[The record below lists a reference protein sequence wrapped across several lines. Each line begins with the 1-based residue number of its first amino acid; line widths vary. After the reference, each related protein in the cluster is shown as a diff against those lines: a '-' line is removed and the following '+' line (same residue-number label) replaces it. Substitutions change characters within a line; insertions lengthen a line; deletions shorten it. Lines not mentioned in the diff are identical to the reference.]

1 MEAGGQR
8 ARGPEERRGS
18 LLASA
23 EDAARRVAAQQPPA
37 EGEPEQEDAGQEP
50 EEAPGPAGIRHT
62 EEVQVTG
69 SVIRETP
76 IDSPSSVAVVTRN
89 IIDQQGSPQ
98 LVDLFKNLTVS
109 SGVVG
114 EVNSWFAGAGASL
127 PETVANVNLRG
138 LGASR
143 TLVLING
150 RRTTGV
156 PVKLPGGRFV
166 DINTIPSV
174 AIERLDVL
182 KEGAGAIYGSD
193 AIGGVVNFI
202 TRSDFEGLELNVAHE
217 YFTGAGDSSVSGI
230 WGHRF
235 GEANV
240 TASVEYQNRSRL
252 SAQERNWVLRDY
264 PNWGWG
270 WSGTGNPGSFIVP
283 DGGGRDAVSLTAAP
297 RFLDPQCAALG
308 GYPDQEARTCRF
320 RYQQWDNL
328 IAPTRHLRSMVEVHG
343 HLGKTGWFQIEG
355 LYADARTPGW
365 ETTPSFP
372 PISLF
377 DGLQVVQPDHPGR
390 RALVASLPAVADT
403 SGAMLDLANS
413 SEPWYFFG
421 RLVGNSGP
429 GRILDRGNATGRLAA
444 SMGGEIGLT
453 GFGYDIGAVY
463 ARSSSTV
470 PIPAE
475 YAYRKFLAFRGF
487 GGPGCGVDVVVDP
500 ASPSRMALGPLP
512 AGVAAGQGNCHY
524 FNPFG
529 NAIRYSAQP
538 GAAFENTPN
547 PLYTDALGNAPELL
561 EWINE
566 KVEIRGASDIFTTDA
581 TLRKVLN
588 DNATIAAGY
597 QFRRVSASAEP
608 NAAGNLGGHPCQAPG
623 DRGCTVHTGP
633 FTFTSAQ
640 NPYSANQQTHAVFS
654 ELAMSVSESLD
665 MQVAAHYET
674 TGFAGSFDPKLAA
687 IWKISDLVSLR
698 GTVQTTFRTPS
709 LDDVNEQIS
718 TSQDWVAASGTWK
731 AIDDSGDT
739 TLVPEEAFH
748 YNIGITLGGDAAVD
762 AALDFWSFDLANP
775 VGTIPNA
782 GLAAAYAD
790 PATRH
795 LVQQFITCP
804 GGLTDGS
811 CDPVDIERIR
821 IRRINWPGLT
831 TSGFDW
837 HVGARRAM
845 GNGAL
850 VGTLDGSFTLDYT
863 VESLEVAGVVVHE
876 GEQAAGYL
884 NRNNP
889 LAPPLPRMR
898 THALVSWLE
907 SGFTLTGAAR
917 FISGYED
924 RTTTRE
930 YADIDS
936 WLTFDATARYNWP
949 ETGLTLTG
957 SALNLAG
964 SVPPLVHQ
972 ELAYDSLTH
981 NPKGR
986 RFKLSLGY
994 RF

>member
-1 MEAGGQR
+1 MRLRFLRLLAVALATFPALAQPPPPPSSEEQNDP
-8 ARGPEERRGS
+8 PEEM
-18 LLASA
+18 
-23 EDAARRVAAQQPPA
+23 
-37 EGEPEQEDAGQEP
+37 P
-50 EEAPGPAGIRHT
+50 EEAAPGSAGIRHV

-89 IIDQQGSPQ
+89 IIGQQGSPQ

-127 PETVANVNLRG
+127 PETIANVNLRG

-150 RRTTGV
+150 RRTAGV

-174 AIERLDVL
+174 AIARLDIL

-202 TRSDFEGLELNVAHE
+202 TRSDFEGLELNVSHE
-217 YFTGAGDSSVSGI
+217 AFTGAGDSAASGI
-230 WGHRF
+230 WGRRF
-235 GEANV
+235 GETNV
-240 TASVEYQNRSRL
+240 MAAVEYQNRSRL
-252 SAQERNWVLRDY
+252 SAGERDWVLRDY

-270 WSGTGNPGSFIVP
+270 WSGTGNPGAFIVP
-283 DGGGRDAVSLTAAP
+283 SGATGSDAASLAAAP

-308 GYPDQEARTCRF
+308 GHPDQQARTCRF
-320 RYQQWDNL
+320 RYQQWDDL
-328 IAPTRHLRSMVEVHG
+328 IAPTRHLRSVVEAHG
-343 HLGKTGWFQIEG
+343 HFGETGWFQIEG
-355 LYADARTPGW
+355 LYADARTPEW
-365 ETTPSFP
+365 RTTPSFP
-372 PISLF
+372 PIALF
-377 DGLQVVQPDHPGR
+377 DGLQIVQPDHPGR
-390 RALVASLPAVADT
+390 RALVASLPSVAAA

-421 RLVGNSGP
+421 RLAGNSGP
-429 GRILDRGNATGRLAA
+429 GRLLDRGNATGRIAA
-444 SMGGEIGLT
+444 SMGGEIGRA
-453 GFGYDIGAVY
+453 GFGYDLGAVY
-463 ARSSSTV
+463 ARSSSAV

-475 YAYRKFLAFRGF
+475 YAWRKFLAFRGY
-487 GGPGCGVDVVVDP
+487 GGPDCGVDVELDP
-500 ASPSRMALGPLP
+500 ASPSRMALGPIP
-512 AGVAAGQGNCHY
+512 AGVVAGQGSCHY

-529 NAIRYSAQP
+529 NAIQFSEQP

-547 PLYTDALGNAPELL
+547 PQYAAALGNAPELL
-561 EWINE
+561 DWIHE
-566 KVEIRGASDIFTTDA
+566 KVEMHGVSDIFTTDV
-581 TLRKVLN
+581 TITKELSG
-588 DNATIAAGY
+588 NATVAAGH
-597 QFRRVSASAEP
+597 QFRRVSARAEP
-608 NAAGNLGGHPCQAPG
+608 NAAGNLGFHPCQTPG

-640 NPYSANQQTHAVFS
+640 NPYSASQQTHAVFS
-654 ELAMSVSESLD
+654 ELALSVGDALD
-665 MQVAAHYET
+665 LQAAAHYET
-674 TGFAGSFDPKLAA
+674 TEFAGSFDPKLAA
-687 IWKISDLVSLR
+687 IWKISDTLSLR

-709 LDDVNEQIS
+709 LDDVNEDIS
-718 TSQDWVAASGTWK
+718 TFQDWVAASGTWK
-731 AIDDSGDT
+731 AIDDSGDRS
-739 TLVPEEAFH
+739 LVPEEAFH
-748 YNIGITLGGDAAVD
+748 YNIGILLGGDAAVE
-762 AALDFWSFDLANP
+762 AALDFWSFDLDNP
-775 VGTIPNA
+775 IGTIPNA
-782 GLAAAYAD
+782 GLAAAYAN
-790 PATRH
+790 PATRSR
-795 LVQQFITCP
+795 VQQFITCP

-837 HVGARRAM
+837 HVGARRVM

-850 VGTLDGSFTLDYT
+850 VGALDGSFTLDYT
-863 VESLEVAGVVVHE
+863 VESLEVSGVVVHQ
-876 GEQAAGYL
+876 GEQGAGYL

-889 LAPPLPRMR
+889 LAPPLPRLR
-898 THALVSWLE
+898 AHALVSWLE

-917 FISGYED
+917 AISGYKD
-924 RTTTRE
+924 RATTRE
-930 YADIDS
+930 YADIAP
-936 WLTFDATARYNWP
+936 WLTFDATAQYNWP
-949 ETGLTLTG
+949 DSGLTLTG

-964 SVPPLVHQ
+964 SVPPLVRQ

-986 RFKLSLGY
+986 RLKMSLGY